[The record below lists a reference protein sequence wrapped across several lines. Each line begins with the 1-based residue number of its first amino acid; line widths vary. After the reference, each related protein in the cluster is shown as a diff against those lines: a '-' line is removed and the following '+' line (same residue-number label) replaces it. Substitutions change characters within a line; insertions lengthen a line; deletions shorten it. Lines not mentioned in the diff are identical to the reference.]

1 MNEVAEAME
10 SEGLIEPSAISILTM
25 SLRLMIASENLEIFG
40 LETKE
45 DRQFMQMYMQ
55 YLA

>member
-25 SLRLMIASENLEIFG
+25 SLRLMIAAENLEIFG
-40 LETKE
+40 LET
-45 DRQFMQMYMQ
+45 
-55 YLA
+55 